1 MERIVKAGQ
10 GWRLGWN
17 PQAIEFQGL
26 VGGADWAIELTEVEL
41 RDFCRLVMQLAETMA
56 QMATELMDEEK
67 IACEV
72 ESEWLWLEA
81 KGYPHAYSLHLILQT
96 GRRAEGEWTIAAV
109 PELLQ
114 ATQTLMT
121 F

>member
-17 PQAIEFQGL
+17 PQAIEFKGL
-26 VGGADWAIELTEVEL
+26 VGGDNWAIELTEVEL
-41 RDFCRLVMQLAETMA
+41 QDFCRLVMQLAETMN

-67 IACEV
+67 IVCEV

-81 KGYPHAYSLHLILQT
+81 KGYPQSYSLHLIVQT

-114 ATQTLMT
+114 ATQTLTT